1 MNETRLQRL
10 SIRVCNVSMILYLVW
25 LLLPAVQTTGRAVC
39 GGLCVAIFGA
49 GVLMDAEYLKKQWMW
64 LLARAACAAAM
75 PILLRVFLERG
86 GEHAAGFYVQQAM
99 FWFPL
104 VFAGYARERGDRR
117 LWKHLKWVLLGVCG
131 LTVLTTIGW
140 LIQGML
146 RGGRIY
152 AYSRSLGYAGD
163 VNPAYLKEL
172 MLRNIGGYDFVY
184 AMVIGTVL
192 SCAAIQCHSGKVRAG
207 FLALLVA
214 QVVMIILSQYTYAAL
229 YAAAIL
235 VVQLTALCV
244 RRVFGRRIS
253 LTKSLVAGV
262 MPLVLLVLLA
272 RPLAMLGAQV
282 CSGLGMSGFA
292 NSFEMLSSALAG
304 AGEISPDSR
313 LAHYLRAVEGIKSS
327 PFLGS
332 LLSADKLLSH
342 HSEVLDLLSGT
353 GVVGVVLFGG
363 MVWLM
368 GRGLFRGLR
377 AHPQAGQIGMMTAV
391 FFVIAALGTVF
402 YSRDIMAVYAIGTLL
417 ILENELGGDC
427 PPKSR

>member
-184 AMVIGTVL
+184 AMVIGTML

-214 QVVMIILSQYTYAAL
+214 QVVMIIL
-229 YAAAIL
+229 
-235 VVQLTALCV
+235 
-244 RRVFGRRIS
+244 
-253 LTKSLVAGV
+253 
-262 MPLVLLVLLA
+262 
-272 RPLAMLGAQV
+272 
-282 CSGLGMSGFA
+282 
-292 NSFEMLSSALAG
+292 
-304 AGEISPDSR
+304 
-313 LAHYLRAVEGIKSS
+313 
-327 PFLGS
+327 
-332 LLSADKLLSH
+332 
-342 HSEVLDLLSGT
+342 
-353 GVVGVVLFGG
+353 
-363 MVWLM
+363 
-368 GRGLFRGLR
+368 
-377 AHPQAGQIGMMTAV
+377 
-391 FFVIAALGTVF
+391 
-402 YSRDIMAVYAIGTLL
+402 
-417 ILENELGGDC
+417 
-427 PPKSR
+427 